1 MAPKQVTVQHDA
13 ALTADQAS
21 SLPFGQAHWWLRV
34 DGGDFVK
41 LSGKKVRGDVAFK
54 QVLSLEPGR
63 YVLGVGTPRDGVRVD
78 IVVDASTPEPAAAPA
93 AAPAAGKAKGTLDL
107 KGKSVVITGDLDAY
121 DRDGASAWL
130 EGLGAL
136 VKGSVS
142 KKTDYLIVGSAPGAT
157 KVSKAKELG
166 IKQLTEAELRQQ
178 LGLEAGVQAPVA
190 KAATGPAPKPSTKGT
205 GKEKAARLLAELKPT
220 QALLDSAEKMVGP
233 DHFRD
238 LGLTDTELWGFV
250 IGPRGGSYTVHI
262 ALNDR
267 PRYAVRCHRDFRLC
281 AHAVAL
287 LVTSQRHFI
296 PPAPAPEGHR
306 EAARY
311 ESIWE

>member
-13 ALTADQAS
+13 ALSADQAE

-41 LSGKKVRGDVAFK
+41 LPGKKVRGDVAFK
-54 QVLSLEPGR
+54 MVLSLEPGR

-78 IVVDASTPEPAAAPA
+78 LVVDASTPEPAAAPV
-93 AAPAAGKAKGTLDL
+93 AAPSKGAGKATLDL
-107 KGKSVVITGDLDAY
+107 KGKSVVITGDLAAY

-157 KVSKAKELG
+157 KVSKAAELG
-166 IKQLTEAELRQQ
+166 IKQLTEAQLREG
-178 LGLEAGVQAPVA
+178 LGLEAGASAPVA
-190 KAATGPAPKPSTKGT
+190 KVATGPAPKPSTKGT

-296 PPAPAPEGHR
+296 PPAPAPAGHR

>member
-13 ALTADQAS
+13 ALTAAQAS
-21 SLPFGQAHWWLRV
+21 ALPFGQAHWWLRV

-41 LSGKKVRGDVAFK
+41 LPGKKVRGDVAFK

-63 YVLGVGTPRDGVRVD
+63 YVLGVGTPRDGVRMD
-78 IVVDASTPEPAAAPA
+78 LVVDASTSEPEQPAPA
-93 AAPAAGKAKGTLDL
+93 PAKGATATLEL
-107 KGKSVVITGDLDAY
+107 TGKSVVITGDLDAY

-142 KKTDYLIVGSAPGAT
+142 KKTDYLIVGRDPGAT

-166 IKQLTEAELRQQ
+166 ITMLSESELRTQ

-190 KAATGPAPKPSTKGT
+190 KPPGAKPSSTGT
-205 GKEKAARLLAELKPT
+205 GKEKAARLLAELKPS
-220 QALLDSAEKMVGP
+220 QALLAAAEKMVGP
-233 DHFRD
+233 DHYRD
-238 LGLTDTELWGFV
+238 LGLTESELWGFV

-296 PPAPAPEGHR
+296 PPAPAPDGHR

-311 ESIWE
+311 ESVWE